1 MRENVQNTHKI
12 RRIRY
17 TKCRIF
23 FVTLSRCHERLVM
36 FDRISCV
43 YNDMNFHNH
52 LQPSDNNKRC
62 TASRVERS
70 NVSPSSRD
78 IFKWRS
84 NSTQRVI
91 DSKRHL
97 RTNYPGSMTNTF
109 AFPFAP
115 QLAIERHPIPFNR
128 TRYQIDR
135 VEVYQVL
142 RKRRSVTWI

>member
-1 MRENVQNTHKI
+1 MRENVQNTHKE
-12 RRIRY
+12 Y
-17 TKCRIF
+17 AKEEKF
-23 FVTLSRCHERLVM
+23 FITLSRCHERSVM

-70 NVSPSSRD
+70 VLARE
-78 IFKWRS
+78 IFS
-84 NSTQRVI
+84 CGAATPQRVI

-115 QLAIERHPIPFNR
+115 ELAIERHSIPFNR
-128 TRYQIDR
+128 TRHQIDR

-142 RKRRSVTWI
+142 HKDRSVTSI